1 MVTGI
6 ICAVVGVV
14 CVVIGVLNILGNVS
28 MLHSYHIDNLKKEDI
43 PKFGKRVGTGM
54 IIVGVSIIISGV
66 GMVIAELTGNES
78 YLLYGEIV
86 MAIGLIIGIAIT
98 LLTIKKYNKKII

>member
-6 ICAVVGVV
+6 ICAGVGVV
-14 CVVIGVLNILGNVS
+14 CIVIGILNILGNVS

-54 IIVGVSIIISGV
+54 IIVGVSIIFSGV
-66 GMVIAELTGNES
+66 GMIVSEITSNEN
-78 YLLYGEIV
+78 YLLYGEII

-98 LLTIKKYNKKII
+98 LITIKKYNKKII